1 MEYQVTISNDN
12 LETAILESNPSGDVV
27 LNIYKD
33 ELEEILKIA
42 LRNDC
47 DVLIRKIETTD

>member
-1 MEYQVTISNDN
+1 MEYQVRISNKNIETN
-12 LETAILESNPSGDVV
+12 LLEQYAGEILTLE
-27 LNIYKD
+27 LYKD

-47 DVLIRKIETTD
+47 DVLIRKITEE